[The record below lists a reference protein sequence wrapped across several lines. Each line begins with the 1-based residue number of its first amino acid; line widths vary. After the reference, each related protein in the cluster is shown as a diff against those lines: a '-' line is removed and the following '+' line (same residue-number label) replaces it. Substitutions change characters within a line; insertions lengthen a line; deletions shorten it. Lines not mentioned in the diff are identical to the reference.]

1 MGAGLFRVLSF
12 FRKRECRILLV
23 GLDNAGKTSILQ
35 KLKFGESISTI
46 PTIGFNVDTVRYKN
60 LSINIFDVGG
70 QKRLRSLWKHYY
82 ANSNAVIF
90 VVDSSDVNRMTC
102 NEDRCEE
109 GCARC
114 ELHYMMAS
122 PELQDSILLVFANKQ
137 DLPEATS
144 ASEVAERLQLS
155 TIKHKHHIVS
165 SCAISG
171 DGLFEGLDFIVN
183 ELS

>member
-1 MGAGLFRVLSF
+1 MAWALFRILYF
-12 FRKRECRILLV
+12 FRKRECSILLV
-23 GLDNAGKTSILQ
+23 GHDNAGKTSIFQ
-35 KLKFGESISTI
+35 RLKFGETFSTI
-46 PTIGFNVDTVRYKN
+46 PTIGFNVDTIRYN
-60 LSINIFDVGG
+60 NWTINIFDVG
-70 QKRLRSLWKHYY
+70 RNLYKHYY